1 MVCSFN
7 ACAEC
12 QNDTE
17 VIFSV
22 GKVGLLLPEA
32 LVYPMMKLLFVV
44 ELSLAT
50 SALLCPVSWSVRL
63 APESV
68 SMI

>member
-17 VIFSV
+17 VIFSA

-32 LVYPMMKLLFVV
+32 LVYPVMKLPFVV

-50 SALLCPVSWSVRL
+50 SALLCLVSWSVRF

-68 SMI
+68 PMI